1 MQTRMANS
9 LRLMPGGWGNIGFFV
24 LVSLLL
30 LGFLA
35 PLLLDLSPYQ
45 LSSELL
51 APPSWN
57 PLSVPILG
65 TDDLGRDMFARLVY
79 GARCSLGIGFVV
91 VAVSL
96 VIGVGLGL
104 LAGVYGGWLDALI
117 MRLVDLLMC
126 LPSILLAIVIVAVLG
141 SGLVNA
147 VVAVTIIGIP
157 RFVRVV
163 RSVAIQEMQ
172 KTYVMAAFASGS
184 SRFRVLWSE
193 VLPNCVPPVIVQA
206 ALGFSD
212 AILEIAALGFLGL
225 GAKPPVAEW
234 GAMLADARPFIESH
248 PLLVVMPGVCILLTV
263 LSFNLVGDTLRDR
276 LDPKL
281 AKL

>member
-1 MQTRMANS
+1 MLADRMG
-9 LRLMPGGWGNIGFFV
+9 LPLPGGWGNIGFLV
-24 LVSLLL
+24 LACLLA
-30 LGFLA
+30 LGFVF
-35 PLLLDLSPYQ
+35 PLLLDLSPYRMG
-45 LSSELL
+45 SELL
-51 APPSWN
+51 QAPSWN
-57 PLSVPILG
+57 PLSAPLLG

-91 VAVSL
+91 VTVSL
-96 VIGVGLGL
+96 VVGVGLGL
-104 LAGVYGGWLDALI
+104 LAGVYGGWLDTLI

-141 SGLVNA
+141 SGLGNA
-147 VVAVTIIGIP
+147 IVAVTIIGIP

-163 RSVAIQEMQ
+163 RAVAIQEMQ
-172 KTYVMAAFASGS
+172 KTYVTAAFASGS
-184 SRFRVLWSE
+184 SRLRVLCTE

-263 LSFNLVGDTLRDR
+263 LSFNLVGDALRDR
-276 LDPKL
+276 LDPKMERQ
-281 AKL
+281 